1 MNKYRGKYQK
11 CRQCKRVI
19 HIGMSLVFVNDTCPH
34 AMGYSNNQCVD
45 KVTCE
50 TCESFE
56 LKEELNERR

>member
-19 HIGMSLVFVNDTCPH
+19 HIGMSLVFVSDTCPQ
-34 AMGYSNNQCVD
+34 AIRYSNNKYVD
-45 KVTCE
+45 KPTCE

-56 LKEELNERR
+56 LKEDENET